1 MSQLSRVCATLSLL
15 LLLLSVPARAAD
27 TAAAAPAS
35 TGAATSAPAASA
47 ATAALPSPAAAQP
60 LASGTPEVAAPATQP
75 FAPPPT
81 FDATAPEEEAVNFK
95 IYGDTQFRVQNHA
108 AVHDSFATAHIDLFP
123 TADVGKLS
131 FLSEIFFEAGD
142 SNEFSVDIERLQIA
156 YLFSNWL
163 RVRAGRTHT
172 AFGYYNDT
180 YHHGNLFELT
190 TDRPYAV
197 NFEDEGGLI
206 GAHLVGVGVD
216 GTFDTSAGSFRY
228 DLETGNGRLADVT
241 AVAVDHAE
249 KDDKLVN
256 LRLRWLPIDGLI
268 LGVNGLH
275 DEFPAAAATAVDPAR
290 PKLDELIGGAHAV
303 YMEHDLHIL
312 LETYLMVHKA
322 SGGNARKT
330 SGGFAEL
337 GYAIGEVTPYG
348 RLEYISFPKL
358 GDLVFQEPSSP
369 YVGTQHLFDARL
381 GIRFQPLPALALK
394 LEVQRVAFDSSN
406 QESATVKAAFGF

>member
-1 MSQLSRVCATLSLL
+1 MLQLSSVCATLS

-27 TAAAAPAS
+27 AGAATPAS
-35 TGAATSAPAASA
+35 SGAATSAPAASA
-47 ATAALPSPAAAQP
+47 TAAAVPSPAAAQP
-60 LASGTPEVAAPATQP
+60 LASGTAEPAAQVGVPAAQPLPPAPE
-75 FAPPPT
+75 
-81 FDATAPEEEAVNFK
+81 FDATGPEEEAINFK

-163 RVRAGRTHT
+163 RLRAGRTHT

-206 GAHLVGVGVD
+206 GAHLVGVGID
-216 GTFDTSAGSFRY
+216 GTFDTGAGSFRY
-228 DLETGNGRLADVT
+228 DLETGNGRLGDVT
-241 AVAVDHAE
+241 AVALDHAE

-268 LGVNGLH
+268 
-275 DEFPAAAATAVDPAR
+275 
-290 PKLDELIGGAHAV
+290 
-303 YMEHDLHIL
+303 
-312 LETYLMVHKA
+312 
-322 SGGNARKT
+322 
-330 SGGFAEL
+330 
-337 GYAIGEVTPYG
+337 
-348 RLEYISFPKL
+348 
-358 GDLVFQEPSSP
+358 
-369 YVGTQHLFDARL
+369 
-381 GIRFQPLPALALK
+381 
-394 LEVQRVAFDSSN
+394 
-406 QESATVKAAFGF
+406 

>member
-15 LLLLSVPARAAD
+15 LLSVPARAAD
-27 TAAAAPAS
+27 AAAATPAS
-35 TGAATSAPAASA
+35 TGAAPAASA
-47 ATAALPSPAAAQP
+47 TAAALPSPAAAPP
-60 LASGTPEVAAPATQP
+60 LASGTPEVAAPAAQP
-75 FAPPPT
+75 LPPPPA
-81 FDATAPEEEAVNFK
+81 FDAAAPEEEAVSFK

-108 AVHDSFATAHIDLFP
+108 AVHDSFASAHIDLFP

-190 TDRPYAV
+190 TERPYAV

-206 GAHLVGVGVD
+206 GAHLVGVGID

-312 LETYLMVHKA
+312 LETY
-322 SGGNARKT
+322 
-330 SGGFAEL
+330 
-337 GYAIGEVTPYG
+337 
-348 RLEYISFPKL
+348 
-358 GDLVFQEPSSP
+358 
-369 YVGTQHLFDARL
+369 
-381 GIRFQPLPALALK
+381 
-394 LEVQRVAFDSSN
+394 
-406 QESATVKAAFGF
+406 